1 MRTDVVSEERSD
13 AMSGQSRVS
22 PESGHTM
29 QSLTALILL
38 GVSLDK
44 TRALDPFDMDIGRAF
59 TTIPDLSPFG
69 VNLTSTFTSLLSP
82 SGIVDQF
89 SLSIVIQIIFV
100 VGYVL
105 SGKIFIYILHINHDF
120 SSRFNFCRPKE

>member
-1 MRTDVVSEERSD
+1 MRTDVSEERLWSDD

-44 TRALDPFDMDIGRAF
+44 TRALDPFNMDIGRTF
-59 TTIPDLSPFG
+59 TTIPDLTPFG

-105 SGKIFIYILHINHDF
+105 SGKIFLQTSYISYI
-120 SSRFNFCRPKE
+120 

>member
-1 MRTDVVSEERSD
+1 MRTDVSEERLWSDD

-22 PESGHTM
+22 PES
-29 QSLTALILL
+29 
-38 GVSLDK
+38 DK
-44 TRALDPFDMDIGRAF
+44 TRALDPFNMDIGRTF
-59 TTIPDLSPFG
+59 TTIPDLTPFG

-105 SGKIFIYILHINHDF
+105 SGNIFI
-120 SSRFNFCRPKE
+120 